1 MSLFLLFIVFYEKQ
15 SSYGIHF
22 FHNPLYNIQFAKQNA
37 SVLARQLN
45 VNVLHHKIMWN
56 WIVGVLLLSAATHFL
71 KSIRAYFSSVAK
83 LKRLNNQ
90 VSEINKRRKGTL
102 QWLKSNIKVNENEVE
117 SIINLNLSDLLVHLK
132 TNQVT
137 SEKVLKVYTWKA
149 IEATEA
155 TNCVT
160 DFLYVEAL
168 SRARQLDQLS
178 DEEKGPLHGLPFS
191 VKEHFFIKDQ
201 EVTVGLYSRLGQ
213 KPDKNAALGMYHTFL
228 NAQFLTFFILYA

>member
-1 MSLFLLFIVFYEKQ
+1 M
-15 SSYGIHF
+15 
-22 FHNPLYNIQFAKQNA
+22 
-37 SVLARQLN
+37 
-45 VNVLHHKIMWN
+45 
-56 WIVGVLLLSAATHFL
+56 
-71 KSIRAYFSSVAK
+71 
-83 LKRLNNQ
+83 
-90 VSEINKRRKGTL
+90 
-102 QWLKSNIKVNENEVE
+102 E

-213 KPDKNAALGMYHTFL
+213 KPDKNAALGMYQTLPFL
-228 NAQFLTFFILYA
+228 NAQFLTFFSFMQS